1 MMNLKKYFL
10 IPFIF
15 GIFFLPFNADAA
27 KKINV
32 ERNSDVDFSS
42 EEVQNSDDRYFI
54 PRLSTVEDSEDS
66 TKRKI
71 RRSTKK
77 SKQTDEEKSEQKSSN
92 RKKIKID
99 ETDKPKI
106 EDQKTVS
113 EYRSV
118 EIAPG
123 LVEKFFVHNDGGD
136 RIRAYCLI
144 ADHERYAMTPM
155 IALGKIPGRAT
166 VSDMFRDYNSWTDSK
181 HKAVAA
187 VNASYF
193 AMNGDLI
200 GITKI
205 DGMSAGTNYIDRSA
219 VGIMEDGSMIFGK
232 NYYYGIVTLGG
243 VSQPVSGV
251 DHERSENNLII
262 YNRWYGET
270 TKTNS
275 YGMEYV
281 VENGKVTAINL
292 SNSRIPK
299 NGVVVSVHGTAKDA
313 FTGVRIG
320 DSATIVEDYGD
331 PWNDAVHIVGAGP
344 RLVMNGNIFVTVDEE
359 QFPNDIRI
367 GAAPRSAVGVTKD
380 GDYLIAVVDGRQRSS
395 RGCTL
400 TEWASI
406 LINFGA
412 VDAINLD
419 GGGSSTLVINGSVIN
434 SPSDGRQRPVGSSL
448 IIHRK

>member
-15 GIFFLPFNADAA
+15 GIFFLPSNTDAA

-42 EEVQNSDDRYFI
+42 EEVQNSDERYFI

-66 TKRKI
+66 TKKKI

-77 SKQTDEEKSEQKSSN
+77 SKQTDEKTVEQKSN

-99 ETDKPKI
+99 ETDKPAV
-106 EDQKTVS
+106 ETQKT

-123 LVEKFFVHNDGGD
+123 LIEKFFVHNDGSD

-144 ADHERYAMTPM
+144 ADHERYSMTPM
-155 IALGKIPGRAT
+155 VALGKIPGRAT

-193 AMNGDLI
+193 ATNGDLI

-232 NYYYGIVTLGG
+232 NYYYGVVTLGN

-281 VENGKVTAINL
+281 IEDGRVTAINL

-313 FTGVRIG
+313 FAGVRIG
-320 DSATIVEDYGD
+320 DSATIIEDYGE